1 MNEQI
6 HCRRFK
12 TNIAGQIVSTT
23 AMPLPVGKRHVGNY
37 PEIRKKLI
45 AALGCLALFFQ
56 FGFSAPTLNAQSP
69 SGVVQAYRDY
79 PANYNPAGPIQQIQ
93 LPARAQYYEYLPR
106 RRGWDDRRES
116 PLDRFLKQSFRQT
129 YGRVEYLNWSYS
141 DPGSGFIGSS
151 GKKLRDGEGFSGP
164 AFIDGARLTDAS
176 LTALQ
181 LIALKNAADGKVLIQ
196 TWEANQRELVD
207 ADADGAFYD
216 VIDVINNTTGAAGAD
231 GINDDDN
238 DLDIFPRLTNAEK
251 ELMLTG
257 QLNNSILFSTGDVL
271 GSATGPSQVA
281 VLAVGQ
287 LAPLNAFQLDNNNG
301 FRGVFGIDLTFGA
314 IETDFFVMNKS
325 RSSNQFVP
333 IPSGLLG
340 TPGAGAGGGTDP
352 LVIPVTVN
360 GAIAPD
366 IFDDS
371 GNLVT
376 DSNNY
381 YLIYNESYIVN
392 YETESWGFSQSMF
405 WTLRERPGR
414 FRLSSSLGFRY
425 FDFQEQMLQRGSFSN
440 DPAVADF
447 FYNSELGNDLTS
459 TIDSVT
465 KNHVYGPTAGIRARV
480 GDEKFSFGLDSKVL
494 FGLNTH
500 EARVS
505 VDDLLFV
512 GDDNFTQDK
521 GTEFSP
527 GFEMVADARVKLTD
541 HVTLTAGYNFL
552 WFGDVTRPA
561 DNIQYD
567 ITAARVPN
575 PPPLGGP
582 DYTINNNVILNK
594 KKTSVS
600 LSGLS
605 VGVLVDW

>member
-1 MNEQI
+1 MLSQ
-6 HCRRFK
+6 
-12 TNIAGQIVSTT
+12 T
-23 AMPLPVGKRHVGNY
+23 
-37 PEIRKKLI
+37 RKKILV
-45 AALGCLALFFQ
+45 AFGCIVFFFQ
-56 FGFSAPTLNAQSP
+56 MSYSEQRLNAQGP
-69 SGVVQAYRDY
+69 PGVVQAYREY
-79 PANYNPAGPIQQIQ
+79 PAGYDPRGQIQQVQ
-93 LPARAQYYEYLPR
+93 LPRRAQYYEYLPS

-151 GKKLRDGEGFSGP
+151 GKKLGDGEGFSGP
-164 AFIDGARLTDAS
+164 AFIDGARLTDAGA
-176 LTALQ
+176 TALQ
-181 LIALKNAADGKVLIQ
+181 NIALKNAADGKVLIQ
-196 TWEANQRELVD
+196 TWEANQRELID
-207 ADADGAFYD
+207 ADSDGIFYD
-216 VIDVINNTTGAAGAD
+216 VIDVINNATGAAGPD

-257 QLNNSILFSTGDVL
+257 AANALFTTGDVL
-271 GSATGPSQVA
+271 GSDTGPSQVA

-287 LAPLNAFQLDNNNG
+287 LAPLSAFQLDNNNG
-301 FRGVFGIDLTFGA
+301 FRGVFGVDLTFGA
-314 IETDFFVMNKS
+314 METDFFVMNKS
-325 RSSNQFVP
+325 KSGYQFVP
-333 IPSGLLG
+333 IPTGLI
-340 TPGAGAGGGTDP
+340 GAPGAGGGAGVDP

-366 IFDDS
+366 VFDDA

-381 YLIYNESYIVN
+381 YLIYNDSYIVN
-392 YETESWGFSQSMF
+392 YETESWGVSQSMF
-405 WTLRERPGR
+405 WTLRERPDR
-414 FRLSSSLGFRY
+414 FRVSSSLGFRY
-425 FDFQEQMLQRGSFSN
+425 FDFREQMIQRGSFSN
-440 DPAVADF
+440 DPAVAEY
-447 FYNSELGNDLTS
+447 FYNSELGSDLNS

-465 KNHVYGPTAGIRARV
+465 KNQVYGPTAGIRARV
-480 GDEKFSFGLDSKVL
+480 GDEQFSFGVDTKVML
-494 FGLNTH
+494 GLNTYD
-500 EARVS
+500 AKVS

-521 GTEFSP
+521 GTEFAP
-527 GFEMVADARVKLTD
+527 GFEMVADAKVKVAE
-541 HVTLTAGYNFL
+541 HVTLTVGYNFL

-567 ITAARVPN
+567 ITAVRVPN

-594 KKTSVS
+594 KKTSIS
-600 LSGLS
+600 LSGVS
-605 VGVLVDW
+605 VGLLIDW

>member
-1 MNEQI
+1 
-6 HCRRFK
+6 
-12 TNIAGQIVSTT
+12 
-23 AMPLPVGKRHVGNY
+23 MPDSGERLPVGKPFHGNGL
-37 PEIRKKLI
+37 RRWKKLTV
-45 AALGCLALFFQ
+45 ALFCAALFFQ
-56 FGFSAPTLNAQSP
+56 FSCFEQSVNAQQP
-69 SGVVQAYRDY
+69 PGVVQAYREY
-79 PANYNPAGPIQQIQ
+79 PAGYNQRGQIQQIQ
-93 LPARAQYYEYLPR
+93 LPGRAQYYEYLPS
-106 RRGWDDRRES
+106 RRGWEDRVDS

-164 AFIDGARLTDAS
+164 AFIDGARLTAAGQ
-176 LTALQ
+176 TALQ
-181 LIALKNAADGKVLIQ
+181 NIALKNAADGKVLIQ
-196 TWEANQRELVD
+196 TWEANQRELID
-207 ADADGAFYD
+207 ADADGILYD
-216 VIDVINNTTGAAGAD
+216 VIDVINNATGAAGAD

-257 QLNNSILFSTGDVL
+257 AGNALFSTGDTV
-271 GSATGPSQVA
+271 TDPSQVA

-287 LAPLNAFQLDNNNG
+287 LAPINAFQLDNNNG

-325 RSSNQFVP
+325 KSGYQFVP
-333 IPSGLLG
+333 IPSGLIGLA
-340 TPGAGAGGGTDP
+340 GAGAGAGVDP

-366 IFDDS
+366 IFDDA

-381 YLIYNESYIVN
+381 YLVYNDSYVVN
-392 YETESWGFSQSMF
+392 YETESWGAAHSMF
-405 WTLRERPGR
+405 WTIRERPDR

-425 FDFQEQMLQRGSFSN
+425 FDFREQMIQRGAFSN
-440 DPAVADF
+440 DPAVADY
-447 FYNSELGNDLTS
+447 FYNSELGSDLGS

-480 GDEKFSFGLDSKVL
+480 GDERFSFGLDTRVML
-494 FGLNTH
+494 GLNTY
-500 EARVS
+500 EARVA

-512 GDDNFTQDK
+512 GDDNFTRQK
-521 GTEFSP
+521 GTEFAP
-527 GFEMVADARVKLTD
+527 GFEMVTDARVKVSN
-541 HVTLTAGYNFL
+541 HVTLTVGYNFL
-552 WFGDVTRPA
+552 WFGQVTRPA

-567 ITAARVPN
+567 ITATRVAN

-582 DYTINNNVILNK
+582 DYTISNNVVLNRK
-594 KKTSVS
+594 RTSIS
-600 LSGLS
+600 LSGVS